1 MIQPFLI
8 ALQFLTRIPVRI
20 SEQHNDQDIG
30 NSLLYYPLVGLI
42 IGLVLYVFGLILNE
56 TPPLVTAALLLTIWV
71 SFTGGLHLDGL
82 ADSADAWIGGIGNK
96 EKTLLIMKDPNC
108 GPAGVVA
115 IFLILLIKFS
125 ALHALSSTSN
135 WSVLLFILL
144 LSRTV
149 LPLLLLTTVYVRADG
164 LGTTLSQYQPRR
176 MSKLVIASTV
186 VLVIL
191 LGGSDSILLLIATM
205 ITFLL
210 LRFLMLRRI
219 GGTTGD
225 TAGALVEICETVL
238 LLTVVLE

>member
-115 IFLILLIKFS
+115 IFLVLLIKFS
-125 ALHALSSTSN
+125 ALHTLSSTSN

-144 LSRTV
+144 LSRTA

-191 LGGSDSILLLIATM
+191 FGGSDSILLLIATM